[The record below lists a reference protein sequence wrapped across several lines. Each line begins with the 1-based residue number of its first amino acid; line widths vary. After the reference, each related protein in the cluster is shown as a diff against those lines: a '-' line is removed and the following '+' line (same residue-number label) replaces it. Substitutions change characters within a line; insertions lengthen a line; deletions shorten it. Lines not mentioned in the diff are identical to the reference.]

1 VKERIPR
8 LGLGTFG
15 RTGEEGLE
23 AILTALELGYRHL
36 DTAQTYHTETV
47 IAEALRRSAL
57 PAHQV
62 FITTKVA
69 DTHLE
74 SVNFLPSVRASLD
87 RLQRE
92 SVDLLLIHW
101 PSQADVVP
109 FEEYVD
115 ALGEAKALGLARQIG
130 VSNFPAALVDRAVA
144 RLGPG
149 EVATNQ
155 VECHPFL
162 QNRVLRGRCAAHG
175 VVVTAYMPLAAG
187 RVITDSTI
195 HAVAKRVGESPP
207 TVTLAW
213 LFDKGMVAIPASSR
227 RAHLAANLRAIGLRL
242 SADDVAAIDSLDR
255 GERLVNPTKSPVW
268 D

>member
-1 VKERIPR
+1 MIPR

-15 RTGEEGLE
+15 RTGDEGLE
-23 AILTALELGYRHL
+23 GVMAALELGYRHL

-47 IAEALRRSAL
+47 IAEAVRRSGV
-57 PAHQV
+57 PAGDV

-69 DTHLE
+69 DTHLGFRD
-74 SVNFLPSVRASLD
+74 FLPSVRASLD
-87 RLQRE
+87 RLQRA

-101 PSQADVVP
+101 PSHDDVVP

-115 ALGEAKALGLARQIG
+115 ALGEAKALGLAHQIG

-149 EVATNQ
+149 QVAANQ

-162 QNRVLRGRCAAHG
+162 QNRVLRERCAAHG
-175 VVVTAYMPLAAG
+175 VVVTAYMPLAVG
-187 RVITDSTI
+187 RVMTDPTI
-195 HAVAKRVGESPP
+195 RAVADRAGESPA

-213 LFDKGMVAIPASSR
+213 LFEKGMVAIPASSR
-227 RAHLAANLRAIGLRL
+227 RSHLAANLRAVALRL
-242 SADDVAAIDSLDR
+242 PADDIAAIDSLDR
-255 GERLVNPTKSPVW
+255 GQRLVNPAKSPVW